1 MDQWST
7 ASMDQDTENQMKLN
21 HYRMICAFESKDW
34 KSAVAIL
41 VDQFKLTGISQVQ
54 LEHYP
59 VVRFPGYRE
68 IFLTLPGHQGYSWMP
83 EDSFISEI
91 CGPVACPTVSLWYP
105 SLVRHSEILDL

>member
-1 MDQWST
+1 VKL
-7 ASMDQDTENQMKLN
+7 ASYLMRE
-21 HYRMICAFESKDW
+21 AFDAKDW

-68 IFLTLPGHQGYSWMP
+68 IFLTLPGHQGYSWTP

-91 CGPVACPTVSLWYP
+91 CGPVACPTVILWYP
-105 SLVRHSEILDL
+105 SSTRLSEVLYL